1 MKASFS
7 FKNTTVS
14 ENSVPTVSI
23 DTAADYTIQAD
34 EPEYCV
40 LSNLTTLGDEPELI
54 TYQCRRVNSI
64 STKIENYNPP
74 KNKAGIQYGVKID
87 ELYRVTSDDKSEVL
101 CDLPVTATLTFT
113 QPSHS
118 LITSDVMEQV
128 LSRLLGALYKSDG
141 TTRINELMRLC
152 VKPK

>member
-7 FKNTTVS
+7 FKNKTVS
-14 ENSVPTVSI
+14 ENAVPTVSI

-40 LSNLTTLGDEPELI
+40 LSNLTTLGDEPELV
-54 TYQCRRVNSI
+54 TYQCRKVKTI
-64 STKIENYNPP
+64 STKIDNYNPP
-74 KNKAGIQYGVKID
+74 KNTTGIQYGVKVD
-87 ELYRVTSDDKSEVL
+87 ELFRVTDDDETEII
-101 CDLPVTATLTFT
+101 CDLPITATLTFS

-118 LITSDVMEQV
+118 LITANVMEQV
-128 LSRLLGALYKSDG
+128 LSRLLGALYKTDG